1 MWHFIKAFY
10 PTLHLA
16 PLAFVFL
23 SLFSCLAS
31 KYNYFFIFYFYLSKS
46 KPIENLGHCI
56 LVSLSF
62 EVSLPAQLPYRF
74 EEDNFS
80 LFLHQEREKKLLSF
94 PWEYCFVFVLK
105 AWRNGDSDILGWS
118 CCVHELY
125 VTSIKSLWASNME
138 LGKVDFGC
146 ESKYLFFCFSYL
158 LLLFFFST
166 KTNKLML
173 RNISIFTKMVPS
185 VGC

>member
-1 MWHFIKAFY
+1 MGPIVMWHFIKAFY

-74 EEDNFS
+74 EEHNFS
-80 LFLHQEREKKLLSF
+80 LFLHPKKKKKTFIFSMGVLFCICVKGMEEWGLWHLRLILMC
-94 PWEYCFVFVLK
+94 PWIIRDFNQKSMSIEYGTWK
-105 AWRNGDSDILGWS
+105 GWFWMW
-118 CCVHELY
+118 
-125 VTSIKSLWASNME
+125 K
-138 LGKVDFGC
+138 
-146 ESKYLFFCFSYL
+146 
-158 LLLFFFST
+158 
-166 KTNKLML
+166 
-173 RNISIFTKMVPS
+173 
-185 VGC
+185 